1 MEMTMAEA
9 AGHIRFYLRP
19 QTWLQR
25 LGLVSRRAFVSAY
38 KNNCFGLAKGAAYSA
53 LLAFFPFLTTLTAIL
68 VQANAQSVS
77 KMLSSLVF
85 EVVPP
90 GTEEIV
96 LYNFTERGQRPV
108 SLLIVATL
116 LALWAASGVMTTL
129 MQGFQAAYRI
139 PQGRPFLKQRGM
151 AILLVIFVALPI
163 VAASALIVFGGRT
176 EHAILTWAGFLPE
189 GEQLRGWV
197 PFSGLALRYV
207 VALVAIV
214 FSTALLYRIGPN
226 RPNRLHRVLPGAAIV
241 TALWWAATTVF
252 GWYVRNIANYNVL
265 YGSIGAVV
273 ALLVWMYLLSVIALF
288 GCEYNAERERME
300 KQGLPV

>member
-1 MEMTMAEA
+1 MAED
-9 AGHIRFYLRP
+9 AGQLEQHLKRRS
-19 QTWLQR
+19 WLHRQ
-25 LGLVSRRAFVSAY
+25 LLVFRRAFVSSY
-38 KNNCFGLAKGAAYSA
+38 TNNAFGQAKAVAYSA

-68 VQANAQSVS
+68 VQANALSVS
-77 KMLSSLVF
+77 RMLSSLVF

-116 LALWAASGVMTTL
+116 LALWAASGVMASL
-129 MQGFQAAYRI
+129 LQGFHAAYRI
-139 PQGRPFLKQRGM
+139 KDGRSFLKQRAT

-163 VAASALIVFGGRT
+163 VAASGLIVFGGKT
-176 EHAILTWAGFLPE
+176 ERMFFTAIGLMEEERQVG
-189 GEQLRGWV
+189 GWV
-197 PFSGLALRYV
+197 SLTGQILRYSLALG
-207 VALVAIV
+207 AIV
-214 FSTALLYRIGPN
+214 LGTGLLYYIGPN
-226 RPNRLHRVLPGAAIV
+226 RPNRLRRVLPGAAV
-241 TALWWAATTVF
+241 AAVLWWGATTIF

-288 GCEYNAERERME
+288 GCEYNAERERLVDE
-300 KQGLPV
+300 GLPV